1 MNDDG
6 VQAAVGCFFIGFLI
20 GILAIGFFATPNH
33 IWQKQAIDHGAA
45 QYSPV
50 TGKFEWKDGN
60 K

>member
-6 VQAAVGCFFIGFLI
+6 VQAAVWCFFIGLLI
-20 GILAIGFFATPNH
+20 GMLAIGFVATANH
-33 IWQKQAIDHGAA
+33 VWQKEAIEHGAA

-50 TGKFEWKDGN
+50 TGKFEWKDGD